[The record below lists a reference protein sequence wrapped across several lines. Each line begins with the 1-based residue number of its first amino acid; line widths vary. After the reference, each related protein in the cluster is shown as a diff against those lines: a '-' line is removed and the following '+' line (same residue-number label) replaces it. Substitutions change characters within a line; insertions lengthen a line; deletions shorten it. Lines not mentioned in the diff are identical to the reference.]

1 MLHLILAAG
10 RGSKLARDLPG
21 TGSKTGAYST
31 SGTTWVACFGAVSQP
46 IVGLATS

>member
-31 SGTTWVACFGAVSQP
+31 SGTTGVARFGAASQHT
-46 IVGLATS
+46 VAVVTS